1 MAEGLEMM
9 AEGAALQAF
18 ALSQFHKIVS
28 WEAQCR
34 APSRRYLQAHN

>member
-1 MAEGLEMM
+1 MM

-28 WEAQCR
+28 GKLR
-34 APSRRYLQAHN
+34 AGHPRRYLQAHN